1 MKSIIIIIYFYFLKI
16 KTLLY
21 YNVHRAQSYI
31 VTSTKVQA
39 DETDDSLSRTQ
50 MERKPRKYPSA
61 ELRKLI
67 ISRRV
72 LRDAKNNVRSRWPR
86 HNETNDTVGTVIMRC
101 GQAVRWNVLDL
112 FIVPHFSPDL
122 VTCFGN
128 EAATAAICS
137 QDYLETRLYVYR
149 TEKRI
154 FTPFCLL
161 TKRVTSWFGDCIFN
175 SGALRLTHVAK

>member
-31 VTSTKVQA
+31 VTSIKVQA

-72 LRDAKNNVRSRWPR
+72 LRDAKNNVRSR
-86 HNETNDTVGTVIMRC
+86 
-101 GQAVRWNVLDL
+101 
-112 FIVPHFSPDL
+112 
-122 VTCFGN
+122 
-128 EAATAAICS
+128 
-137 QDYLETRLYVYR
+137 
-149 TEKRI
+149 
-154 FTPFCLL
+154 
-161 TKRVTSWFGDCIFN
+161 
-175 SGALRLTHVAK
+175 